1 MAKKSFKDWVIATRP
16 WSFPASSMPVVVT
29 MAYIFYM
36 SKSVGTEVIIGMK
49 DFVSEGINWTNGWI
63 ALAMMIVFQAAGNL
77 VSDYSDHVKGVDRP
91 GSLNGVRHIQS
102 GKFTP
107 KEVLNFGLILT
118 GVAALLGLLLLS
130 RSSFSLFWFGL
141 LGISLLLFYPKLKAN
156 ALGDVDILLCYALI
170 PSLGTSY
177 VLTGTYHFEVMLL
190 SLTYGLLIVAILHA
204 NNTRDILNDRGANLT
219 TLCGLIGG
227 KISKYIYLAEVM
239 IPYILIVIFVAVG
252 WLPWIVLFVFV
263 TLPIAIKN
271 ISVMMKAR
279 PENEEDI
286 ATLDKSTAG
295 MELLFSLLLSALLVI
310 AGVMLKN

>member
-1 MAKKSFKDWVIATRP
+1 MAKKTFKDWLIATRP

-29 MAYIFYM
+29 MAYTFYF
-36 SKSVGTEVIIGMK
+36 VTEGV
-49 DFVSEGINWTNGWI
+49 NWVNGWL

-77 VSDYSDHVKGVDRP
+77 VSDYSDHIKGVDRP

-107 KEVLNFGLILT
+107 KEVYHFGLILT
-118 GVAALLGLLLLS
+118 AVAAVIGCILLYNSSLEACWMGIAGVILLLC
-130 RSSFSLFWFGL
+130 
-141 LGISLLLFYPKLKAN
+141 YPWLKAH

-170 PSLGTSY
+170 PSLGTSF
-177 VLTGTYHFEVMLL
+177 VLTGSYNFEVMFL

-204 NNTRDILNDRGANLT
+204 NNTRDILNDRGAHLT

-227 KISKYIYLAEVM
+227 KASQYVYMAEVL
-239 IPYILIVIFVAVG
+239 IPYALIIAFVAVG
-252 WLPWIVLFVFV
+252 WLPWLVLFVLL

-286 ATLDKSTAG
+286 ATLDKATAG
-295 MELLFSLLLSALLVI
+295 MELLFSLLLSALFVVS
-310 AGVMLKN
+310 AFVLK

>member
-1 MAKKSFKDWVIATRP
+1 MAKKTFKDWLIATRP

-29 MAYIFYM
+29 MAYTFYF
-36 SKSVGTEVIIGMK
+36 VTEGV
-49 DFVSEGINWTNGWI
+49 NWVNGWL

-77 VSDYSDHVKGVDRP
+77 VSDYSDHIKGVDRP

-107 KEVLNFGLILT
+107 KEVYHFGLILT
-118 GVAALLGLLLLS
+118 AVAAVIGCILLYNSSLEACWMGIAGVILLLC
-130 RSSFSLFWFGL
+130 
-141 LGISLLLFYPKLKAN
+141 YPWLKAH

-170 PSLGTSY
+170 PSLGTSF
-177 VLTGTYHFEVMLL
+177 VLTGSYNFEVMLL

-204 NNTRDILNDRGANLT
+204 NNTRDILNDRGAHLT

-227 KISKYIYLAEVM
+227 KASQYVYMAEVL
-239 IPYILIVIFVAVG
+239 IPYALIIAFVTVG
-252 WLPWIVLFVFV
+252 WLPWMVLFVLL

-286 ATLDKSTAG
+286 ATLDKATAG
-295 MELLFSLLLSALLVI
+295 MELLFSLLLSALFVVS
-310 AGVMLKN
+310 AFVLK

>member
-1 MAKKSFKDWVIATRP
+1 MAKKTFKDWLIATRP

-29 MAYIFYM
+29 MAYTFYF
-36 SKSVGTEVIIGMK
+36 VTEGV
-49 DFVSEGINWTNGWI
+49 NWVNGWL

-77 VSDYSDHVKGVDRP
+77 VSDYSDHIKGVDRP

-107 KEVLNFGLILT
+107 KEVYHFGLILT
-118 GVAALLGLLLLS
+118 AVAAVIGCILLYNSSLEACWMGIAGVILLLC
-130 RSSFSLFWFGL
+130 
-141 LGISLLLFYPKLKAN
+141 YPWLKAH

-170 PSLGTSY
+170 PSLGTSF
-177 VLTGTYHFEVMLL
+177 VLTGSYNFEVMLL

-204 NNTRDILNDRGANLT
+204 NNTRDILNDRGAHLT

-227 KISKYIYLAEVM
+227 KASQYVYMAEVL
-239 IPYILIVIFVAVG
+239 IPYALIIAFVAVG
-252 WLPWIVLFVFV
+252 WLPWLVLFVLL

-286 ATLDKSTAG
+286 ATLDKATAG
-295 MELLFSLLLSALLVI
+295 MELLFSLLLSALFVVS
-310 AGVMLKN
+310 AFVLK

>member
-1 MAKKSFKDWVIATRP
+1 MAKKTFKDWLIATRP

-29 MAYIFYM
+29 MAYTFYF
-36 SKSVGTEVIIGMK
+36 VTEEV
-49 DFVSEGINWTNGWI
+49 NWVNGWL

-77 VSDYSDHVKGVDRP
+77 VSDYSDHIKGVDRP

-107 KEVLNFGLILT
+107 KEVYHFGLILT
-118 GVAALLGLLLLS
+118 AVAAVIGCILLYNSSLEACWMGIAGVILLLC
-130 RSSFSLFWFGL
+130 
-141 LGISLLLFYPKLKAN
+141 YPWLKAH

-170 PSLGTSY
+170 PSLGTSF
-177 VLTGTYHFEVMLL
+177 VLTGSYNFEVMLL

-204 NNTRDILNDRGANLT
+204 NNTRDILNDRGAHLT

-227 KISKYIYLAEVM
+227 KASQYVYMAEVL
-239 IPYILIVIFVAVG
+239 IPYALIIAFVAVG
-252 WLPWIVLFVFV
+252 WLPWLVLFVLL

-286 ATLDKSTAG
+286 ATLDKATAG
-295 MELLFSLLLSALLVI
+295 MELLFSLLLSALFVVS
-310 AGVMLKN
+310 AFVLK